1 MRTWGVL
8 FQVNPLVADFAAVVA
23 GRTSFESFKSVSLA
37 SAAVHS

>member
-1 MRTWGVL
+1 MRTWGAL

-23 GRTSFESFKSVSLA
+23 GRTSFESFTSGSFP